1 MKFNFLLVA
10 LACQVLFASVVF
22 AQIKPDQIIS
32 LSGQTTLAEIKVVK
46 AVKTSKAAEMLR
58 YAKPVV
64 EVYMPDFGK
73 NQPVEDSLM
82 AVMNYGMNGKMNAGV
97 QVHYAEVPEVV
108 FASTKVANYL
118 FYPKEM
124 MELVE
129 QEKLNES
136 EWVIKSTIQAYFIQA
151 YRLKSDMADAARRV
165 LSADS
170 AVVYNLLKDDYAAF
184 VDNPTQAWSEELWRR
199 DSAER
204 FAPYFTMPDAQN
216 PAYPALVQRLSNLK
230 NAHRHYVEKL
240 LQRRQLL
247 QDEADKQPPVN
258 WLSYER
264 PDYIERADKIPRTS
278 VQWESEVFD
287 FGTIGEGTE
296 MTYRFNFQ
304 NTGKHDLLITHVKAS
319 CGCTTPAW
327 SKDPLKPNEKG
338 FIEVKFNSKGKA
350 GLLTKTITVT
360 ANFEG
365 ELNKTL
371 KIRGE
376 VKASGGH

>member
-1 MKFNFLLVA
+1 MKFPLIVFWSFA
-10 LACQVLFASVVF
+10 SLFSSVVF
-22 AQIKPDQIIS
+22 AQIKPDQIIT

-46 AVKTSKAAEMLR
+46 ALKTSKAAEMLR

-64 EVYMPDFGK
+64 DVYMPYFDK
-73 NQPVEDSLM
+73 NLPQEDSLVV
-82 AVMNYGMNGKMNAGV
+82 VMNYGMNGKVNAGV
-97 QVHYAEVPEVV
+97 QVHYAELQEVM

-118 FYPKEM
+118 FYPQAM

-129 QEKLNES
+129 QDKLNES
-136 EWVIKSTIQAYFIQA
+136 EWVIKSTVQAYFIQA
-151 YRLKSDMADAARRV
+151 YRLKSDMANVAQRV

-170 AVVYNLLKDDYAAF
+170 AVVYNLLKDDYASFA
-184 VDNPTQAWSEELWRR
+184 DNPTQAWSEELWRR
-199 DSAER
+199 DSAGR
-204 FAPYFTMPDAQN
+204 LVAYFTMPDAHN
-216 PAYPALVQRLSNLK
+216 PVYPALAQRLSQLK
-230 NAHRHYVEKL
+230 NAHRYYVEKL

-247 QDEADKQPPVN
+247 RNEESQQAPVN

-264 PDYIERADKIPRTS
+264 PDYMERADKLPRTT
-278 VQWESEVFD
+278 VEWESEVFD

-304 NTGKHDLLITHVKAS
+304 NTGKHDLLITQVKAS

-371 KIRGE
+371 KVRGE
-376 VKASGGH
+376 VRSASGH